1 MIWRFYRLVKNLKCR
16 LVDGWVVLALLC
28 LLNKRVHIL
37 YLLLLL
43 NRFDRFVYILRKL
56 RVLRNHRGLPLVL
69 VLIFKFQNSLGLCLP
84 PDLFLVVI
92 IMILNLFHG
101 VSPLLNGVIIE
112 YRILVIPYLDVSAV
126 LPNLIYAFGKLVR
139 DFLIP
144 LINSFY
150 I

>member
-1 MIWRFYRLVKNLKCR
+1 M
-16 LVDGWVVLALLC
+16 LALLC

>member
-1 MIWRFYRLVKNLKCR
+1 MIRIFYRLVKNLKCR

-84 PDLFLVVI
+84 HDLFLVVI

-101 VSPLLNGVIIE
+101 VSPLLKGVIIE

>member
-1 MIWRFYRLVKNLKCR
+1 M
-16 LVDGWVVLALLC
+16 
-28 LLNKRVHIL
+28 
-37 YLLLLL
+37 
-43 NRFDRFVYILRKL
+43 
-56 RVLRNHRGLPLVL
+56 L

-84 PDLFLVVI
+84 HDLFLVVI

-101 VSPLLNGVIIE
+101 VSPLLKGVIIE

-126 LPNLIYAFGKLVR
+126 LTNLIYAFGKLVR

>member
-1 MIWRFYRLVKNLKCR
+1 MIRIFYRLVKNLKCR